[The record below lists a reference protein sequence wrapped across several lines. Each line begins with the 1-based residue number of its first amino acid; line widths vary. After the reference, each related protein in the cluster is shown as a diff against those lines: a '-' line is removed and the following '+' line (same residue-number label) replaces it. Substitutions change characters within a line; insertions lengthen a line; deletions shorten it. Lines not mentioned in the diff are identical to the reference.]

1 MTFGLYITHPQVR
14 IDPDI
19 PVPRWGLSDLGAA
32 RAREA
37 AKSDWARTLG
47 RIVSSDEVKA
57 IETAEILSLASG
69 ISIEIAED
77 THENDRSATGFLPP
91 PQFEDAANWFF
102 AHPEESFKGWERAV
116 DAQRRIVS
124 AVARILADHD
134 PQRADR
140 LRRPWRCWNA
150 VEMPPRRL
158 ADRPRP
164 GPAGGRRKSLLLH
177 PCGSDCLM
185 RLDAHRK
192 MGRVSGMNARDRL
205 IVGLDIP
212 TIGDAEKMVATLGDT
227 VSFYKIGYQLVFAG
241 GLELARDLAKD
252 GKKVFL
258 DMKLLD
264 IDNTVAKGVENI
276 VKMGMTMLTLH
287 AYPKAMRAAVEAAR
301 GSDLCLLAVTVLT
314 SMDETDLVDAG
325 YEYDPHTLVL
335 RRSEQALAAGMG
347 GIVCSAEES
356 AAVRKIVGP
365 DMAIVTPGI
374 RPAGSEAGDQKRVMT
389 PSDALRAGS
398 SHLVVARPIVK
409 AADPKAA
416 AQAILAE
423 MQGAL

>member
-1 MTFGLYITHPQVR
+1 
-14 IDPDI
+14 
-19 PVPRWGLSDLGAA
+19 
-32 RAREA
+32 
-37 AKSDWARTLG
+37 
-47 RIVSSDEVKA
+47 
-57 IETAEILSLASG
+57 
-69 ISIEIAED
+69 
-77 THENDRSATGFLPP
+77 
-91 PQFEDAANWFF
+91 
-102 AHPEESFKGWERAV
+102 
-116 DAQRRIVS
+116 
-124 AVARILADHD
+124 
-134 PQRADR
+134 
-140 LRRPWRCWNA
+140 
-150 VEMPPRRL
+150 
-158 ADRPRP
+158 
-164 GPAGGRRKSLLLH
+164 
-177 PCGSDCLM
+177 
-185 RLDAHRK
+185 
-192 MGRVSGMNARDRL
+192 MNARDRL

-212 TIGDAEKMVATLGDT
+212 TIGEAEKMVSALGDT

-314 SMDETDLVDAG
+314 SMDETDLVDAS

-365 DMAIVTPGI
+365 DLAIVTPGI

-389 PSDALRAGS
+389 PADALRAGS

-409 AADPKAA
+409 APDPKAA

-423 MQGAL
+423 MQDVL